1 MRVGGLVWA
10 SSAAWIY
17 YGEIYYH
24 RAFLGVLPSGQTN
37 SPAVA
42 TSGNPCGNPNKY
54 GDNNSVYLFIL
65 YLLPLANSCE
75 AMTLRYLLASCL
87 RRAIASLAAAA
98 RGLSKAV
105 SCASSPRDDASPH
118 AVISKEGT
126 M

>member
-1 MRVGGLVWA
+1 M
-10 SSAAWIY
+10 Y

-24 RAFLGVLPSGQTN
+24 RAFLGVLPSGQTT

-42 TSGNPCGNPNKY
+42 TSGNPNKY
-54 GDNNSVYLFIL
+54 GDFSVYLFIL

-118 AVISKEGT
+118 AVISKVGT

>member
-1 MRVGGLVWA
+1 MCHDI
-10 SSAAWIY
+10 WIY
-17 YGEIYYH
+17 SSEIYYH
-24 RAFLGVLPSGQTN
+24 RAFLGVLPSGQTT

-42 TSGNPCGNPNKY
+42 TSGNPNKY
-54 GDNNSVYLFIL
+54 GDYYIPSIYSFIC
-65 YLLPLANSCE
+65 YPCRLANSCE